1 MQWHVKG
8 EGRVRVDEMEL
19 RIGRAT
25 RYGDGPMKW
34 RVDGCETVALAWHLG
49 WMKRSNRWWLYK
61 S

>member
-1 MQWHVKG
+1 MQWRAKG

-34 RVDGCETVALAWHLG
+34 RDGGCETPECMHLHG
-49 WMKRSNRWWLYK
+49 I
-61 S
+61 